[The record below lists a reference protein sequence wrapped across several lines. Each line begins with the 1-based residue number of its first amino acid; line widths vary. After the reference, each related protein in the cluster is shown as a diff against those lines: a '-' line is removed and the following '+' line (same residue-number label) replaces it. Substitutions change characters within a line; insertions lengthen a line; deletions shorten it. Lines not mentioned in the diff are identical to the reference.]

1 VSNPNKPGIPT
12 KYEEERLRAAEQSQ
26 MVYLQGQI
34 DELRRLLKEQNNKY
48 SWTMEQV
55 RKAEGGVAQ
64 VEGLFERFRNEVT
77 LVLDGVRRDV
87 ATLRKEVAGAL
98 VKIEEGVRPLRE
110 MQAQIQQLGE
120 ARRQDRDAVAGW
132 LARIEG
138 LEQRTVSWQS
148 ELKETDDRHRALVS
162 QLEGLYGADESV
174 RAEIRKIAEELQVEK
189 QSLRRQAVEA
199 QQLVADIRPLIDAQ
213 ASRIGRLDEL
223 RQQLDT
229 FAEQIP
235 AQVAALD
242 VRIAEAAG
250 EIKRV
255 ERISTERFLMGQER
269 VEEVRRLQ
277 DDRIATLEEV
287 DQANMRQLTTW
298 IERIDSWVRELEQRQ
313 SRSSTQIG
321 DLQRDYSVQL
331 NDLEQRDVQLID
343 VMITALRAR
352 LETIRAEQVERGRVP
367 QNGAS

>member
-1 VSNPNKPGIPT
+1 LSNPNKPGIPT

-132 LARIEG
+132 LSRIEG

-148 ELKETDDRHRALVS
+148 ELKETDDRHRALTS
-162 QLEGLYGADESV
+162 QLEGLYSADESV
-174 RAEIRKIAEELQVEK
+174 RAEIRKIGEELQVEK

-199 QQLVADIRPLIDAQ
+199 QQLVADIRPLIEAQ
-213 ASRIGRLDEL
+213 ASRIARLDEL
-223 RQQLDT
+223 RQQIDT
-229 FAEQIP
+229 FAEQLP

-287 DQANMRQLTTW
+287 DQANLRQLTTW

-321 DLQRDYSVQL
+321 DLQRDYTVQL

-367 QNGAS
+367 QNGAP